1 MISHRPFLNFFLLLV
16 LASAA
21 IATSSTDIASARQK
35 FRHIETNGEA
45 AHPDGTPT
53 ILTEGEVN
61 AYLASGDLDIP
72 DGVKSVKLQGQTGVI
87 NGTAE
92 VDIDRLREGTNSSNP
107 LLSIFSGVHEV
118 NVVAHAHSATGK
130 GFVHIDS
137 VSLDGVEVP
146 RFVLNLFVEK
156 YLQPKYPELGLDS
169 RFSLPDRID
178 TAVVG
183 KHQLTI
189 IQK

>member
-1 MISHRPFLNFFLLLV
+1 VISHRPFLTFLLLLA
-16 LASAA
+16 LASVA
-21 IATSSTDIASARQK
+21 IATSSAEIASARQK

-53 ILTEGEVN
+53 IVTEGEVN

-72 DGVKSVKLQGQTGVI
+72 DGVKSVKLQGQPGVI
-87 NGTAE
+87 DGTAR
-92 VDIDRLREGTNSSNP
+92 VDFDRLREGINSSNP
-107 LLSIFSGVHEV
+107 LLSIFSGVHDV
-118 NVVAHAHSATGK
+118 NVIAHAHGAAGK

-169 RFSLPDRID
+169 RFTLPDRID
-178 TAVVG
+178 SALVG
-183 KHQLTI
+183 AHQLTI
-189 IQK
+189 VQK

>member
-1 MISHRPFLNFFLLLV
+1 VTSHRPSLIVSFLLV

-21 IATSSTDIASARQK
+21 VATSSEIATARQK
-35 FRHIETNGEA
+35 FHHIETNGKA
-45 AHPDGTPT
+45 AHPDPTPT
-53 ILTEGEVN
+53 ILTEGEIN
-61 AYLASGDLDIP
+61 TYLASGDLEIP
-72 DGVKSVKLQGQTGVI
+72 DGVKSIKLQGAPGVI
-87 NGTAE
+87 NGTAQ
-92 VDIDRLREGTNSSNP
+92 VDFDRLREGSNSSNP

-118 NVVAHAHSATGK
+118 NVVAHAHGAAGK
-130 GFVHIDS
+130 GFVQIDS

-156 YLQPKYPELGLDS
+156 YLEPKYPELGLDS

-183 KHQLTI
+183 QHQLTI

>member
-1 MISHRPFLNFFLLLV
+1 VISHRPFLNFFLLLV

-72 DGVKSVKLQGQTGVI
+72 DGVRSVKLQGQPGII
-87 NGTAE
+87 NGTAQ
-92 VDIDRLREGTNSSNP
+92 VDFDRLREGINSSNP

-156 YLQPKYPELGLDS
+156 YLQPKYPDLGLDS

-183 KHQLTI
+183 QHQLTI